1 MNQDNKQPSAVQL
14 HKVLGGLQV
23 YKWHEID
30 DIPFK
35 NGIYIV
41 FEEGEIYNGFKRIV
55 RVGTHTGQNRL
66 KKRLKI
72 HFIQEDQYSSIFRKN
87 IGKAMLNRD
96 QDPLLAKWTLS
107 REKASK
113 LGAEDKKK
121 IKCVESRVSDYMRG
135 VFTFCVF
142 RVESKDERLRFEE
155 AIIATLNQA
164 EDFKDSI
171 SDKWLGNSSPEKKIS
186 QSGMW
191 LKQGLNAKP
200 LTNDEMI
207 RLTEL
212 IRSTF

>member
-1 MNQDNKQPSAVQL
+1 MNQDNTQPSAVQL
-14 HKVLGGLQV
+14 HKVLGSLQV

-41 FEEGEIYNGFKRIV
+41 FEEGELYNGYKRIV

-66 KKRLKI
+66 TKRLKI

-87 IGKAMLNRD
+87 IGKAMLNRE
-96 QDPLLAKWTLS
+96 QDPFLAKWTLS

-113 LGAEDKKK
+113 LGEEDKEK

-135 VFTFCVF
+135 AFTVCVF
-142 RVESKDERLRFEE
+142 KVESKDERLRFEE

-171 SDKWLGNSSPEKKIS
+171 SDKWLGNSSPEKKIR